1 MIKIK
6 SQIWEITFATSDMK
20 WLLCLIHMSLYKL
33 IRKNNN
39 TPNKKDGQRKR
50 TTNPSIPKKEE
61 KYGKLTFSYNVQFH
75 LNKNLCSFFFVFWG
89 GGVAPVWLQALSSP
103 TSARARAPAV
113 EV

>member
-75 LNKNLCSFFFVFWG
+75 LNKNLCSFFLFLG
-89 GGVAPVWLQALSSP
+89 GGGTCVAAGS
-103 TSARARAPAV
+103 
-113 EV
+113 

>member
-1 MIKIK
+1 MNKKAVMIKIK

-39 TPNKKDGQRKR
+39 TPNKKDGQRKW

-61 KYGKLTFSYNVQFH
+61 KLEEESRHNDQILQDKPR
-75 LNKNLCSFFFVFWG
+75 G
-89 GGVAPVWLQALSSP
+89 GRMPESPAPV
-103 TSARARAPAV
+103 
-113 EV
+113 